1 MIAYGLVE
9 CVLISYFKL
18 YHRLTLFSKMKKTSG
33 ELVYHSTSRGLR
45 RYKPRLFLSLSFQ
58 SQSTY
63 INIFY
68 TGALVRVDSVPLL
81 LVPYNEMGTFD
92 HEAQV

>member
-68 TGALVRVDSVPLL
+68 TGTRAQNGLGVLVAGLIKRNGDIP
-81 LVPYNEMGTFD
+81 P
-92 HEAQV
+92 